1 MLKTRWR
8 AAPTTSVPGG
18 PVRIAATATAV
29 FIVILLVLIAAS
41 CLLGL
46 NVWVPV
52 LVSATPWLLILRS
65 SLGLKAAFALTTL
78 AVLSVAL
85 LGMVA
90 TSAAGITLVAAF
102 SGISLVSGV
111 GGALLAHRSISWVTP
126 SPSRVL
132 YATGPAVG
140 AVIWIAVIV
149 ASRLIPGSG
158 AYGWVMNGDSA
169 NNILFARSD
178 VAHAG
183 IQLGSNENPV
193 PLPVAI
199 LALGMSAGRGSVPA
213 ARLLEHDLT
222 AFVGVWTATIALLC
236 VMVGVVISSTVA
248 AARPR
253 LRWLVGALAS
263 VLPLTWLVVGYPV
276 EYGFFNIHVALVIVL
291 AAWLVFRLA
300 ESRPAI
306 VWGAL
311 AVSCTLLLAV
321 WSPIVLLPAAL
332 MVVVFIRSP
341 RALWAPWKRDRA
353 LAISGTA
360 QLIIFGVFVTAPSL
374 FAQAGF
380 LAAGGAAYPFSKW
393 LFVIVLASAAG
404 IAILGR
410 RSLGRLTSWGLIAEI
425 VAVVVAYA
433 ILVFAARGSAHP
445 FSSYY
450 QAKLQ
455 WVAMLVV
462 GAMAL
467 SFLCGL
473 ISHHLRHR
481 VPTAIALVGLTAA
494 TVVFVQL
501 APTNATGYPRTNP
514 IILVLAGKSYG
525 PKDRVAESIIRF
537 ADVSSPTIFW
547 NSGRADESAIN
558 FWVLDMQSGRVGEDF
573 ALREAAYGEYDVG
586 KVADLCRIARLVGTP
601 LNVVTADLRLSSE
614 LVAACPA
621 ARVRVVATNESA
633 AS

>member
-253 LRWLVGALAS
+253 
-263 VLPLTWLVVGYPV
+263 
-276 EYGFFNIHVALVIVL
+276 H
-291 AAWLVFRLA
+291 
-300 ESRPAI
+300 
-306 VWGAL
+306 
-311 AVSCTLLLAV
+311 
-321 WSPIVLLPAAL
+321 
-332 MVVVFIRSP
+332 
-341 RALWAPWKRDRA
+341 
-353 LAISGTA
+353 
-360 QLIIFGVFVTAPSL
+360 
-374 FAQAGF
+374 
-380 LAAGGAAYPFSKW
+380 
-393 LFVIVLASAAG
+393 
-404 IAILGR
+404 
-410 RSLGRLTSWGLIAEI
+410 
-425 VAVVVAYA
+425 
-433 ILVFAARGSAHP
+433 
-445 FSSYY
+445 
-450 QAKLQ
+450 
-455 WVAMLVV
+455 
-462 GAMAL
+462 
-467 SFLCGL
+467 
-473 ISHHLRHR
+473 
-481 VPTAIALVGLTAA
+481 
-494 TVVFVQL
+494 
-501 APTNATGYPRTNP
+501 
-514 IILVLAGKSYG
+514 
-525 PKDRVAESIIRF
+525 
-537 ADVSSPTIFW
+537 
-547 NSGRADESAIN
+547 
-558 FWVLDMQSGRVGEDF
+558 
-573 ALREAAYGEYDVG
+573 
-586 KVADLCRIARLVGTP
+586 
-601 LNVVTADLRLSSE
+601 
-614 LVAACPA
+614 
-621 ARVRVVATNESA
+621 
-633 AS
+633 